1 MNTCCAIH
9 LPTPPPTR
17 LPTLATP
24 HRRLGRLPRLSFQ
37 KITWNASTQTV
48 ICRSKRRHT
57 TKRNFEIFKATDF
70 IAAVIDHLPPKG
82 QQTVRYYGVYSNKTR
97 GQTPL
102 IPDRIIR
109 PPASSNQQSKIKN
122 HQSEILLI
130 PAPPKQSARDMRPLW
145 RDLILQVWGGDP
157 LQCPCCKGTM
167 KPVRKVCATTIKA
180 GRRRQLKLPSWAG
193 GFWG

>member
-1 MNTCCAIH
+1 MNTRCAIH

-48 ICRSKRRHT
+48 IYRSKRHYN
-57 TKRNFEIFKATDF
+57 TKRNFEIFKAPDF
-70 IAAVIDHLPPKG
+70 IAAALLHLPPKG

-102 IPDRIIR
+102 IPDRIIIR
-109 PPASSNQQSKIKN
+109 PPDSSPISNLQFQIPLPKSSSSPPRQNNLLAACVPYGATSFSKSGEPTRSN
-122 HQSEILLI
+122 
-130 PAPPKQSARDMRPLW
+130 AR
-145 RDLILQVWGGDP
+145 
-157 LQCPCCKGTM
+157 
-167 KPVRKVCATTIKA
+167 AA
-180 GRRRQLKLPSWAG
+180 KLP
-193 GFWG
+193 